1 MGDNTSWQ
9 DRQTNNLTLEE
20 LRQWRIESTK
30 DVTRQRK
37 HASTHN
43 RYLKD
48 TIEDIESGER
58 ITTKKLEKLVA
69 SAKSKAGIDA
79 AELLVTYFNLP
90 VRRIYVTSWLIRM
103 SHWSLVILFIKLN
116 RLS

>member
-1 MGDNTSWQ
+1 MSDNTSWQ

-79 AELLVTYFNLP
+79 AELLEFTLGDTKRNRELKKTLDAATLKAYLEN
-90 VRRIYVTSWLIRM
+90 VRA
-103 SHWSLVILFIKLN
+103 F
-116 RLS
+116 